1 MIKNNGKKL
10 KSAIVVLALLLT
22 ALTVSMF
29 GSVSAIPGGF
39 GINTPFDSSYI
50 QVGSIVTITWD
61 DASLSDPNVGYNVTI
76 NGAPIE
82 TNISVL
88 TYDWDTDSYAT
99 GLYLIG
105 VKAFNWTNGQ
115 NHVTRS
121 STNNVTVYLV
131 DTPGVTAWGNATTE
145 LVFDVSYTTV
155 TINSSKWSGAGP
167 FYLYFPTYRSGGTGG
182 NANTFTWDGPYQ
194 VSGYNVRIANAVNSA
209 TLDTAG
215 SPITF
220 NRSGMYIF
228 DNDGTHAGNDPSSY
242 AGYIWVNASDVYSIE
257 SVSDFKYGDSV
268 SKTIT
273 VNTGTDTGCMISIMG
288 PDNSTIYNKWRATGV
303 TEAIG
308 TANFPVAGEY
318 TVKAYRDG
326 ISDAFNSTYYYP
338 DEDNENY
345 SEYYGSNYTG
355 KFPWHTIYAGEK
367 YNYTHMGPW
376 DPPEKNAA
384 EETFTVTT
392 GEPNIV
398 LTNTTI
404 YWGFEA
410 RIDINITN
418 STGKGISGKA
428 KNIGI
433 LNSVDES
440 PVTWLKW
447 GHAANNTL
455 PAGGGSFAIT
465 EIAGQP
471 GNYSFNISRGAA
483 HWKNLYNKYAN
494 GTWYVYYI
502 EDINSDGTDEWNDS
516 KDFQVSGTPPS
527 ARIVIDNDGFGK
539 ANDKKVDVPV
549 YTGGGVGPAD
559 TINVVFTIFG
569 NTVTGAIT
577 DYYGDDAWE
586 DWKNISITGDILY
599 PMDGTT
605 LTNVVGTWTAVLT
618 PTRPGGTINIKVTW
632 NTTNTVLEETINI
645 INGSTVT
652 TSTDVIY
659 VGEHTNLTVYV
670 KDMDGDPVKTATVY
684 LFEKGLGT
692 IAINSTTGNNGAGNG
707 KDGAYTFWILPTNF
721 TEAPDNITIAAMWTT
736 GRWGYAN
743 VKVEKQHNMI
753 VNVTPTTSYA
763 GDGTEYTVTI
773 SLIGGGAPKEDNNL
787 WVKLYNETGALVTST
802 ADKWEKQ
809 GDVEFKQTKPLSGG
823 TYYLYAYNKT
833 HDSRGNNATIIV
845 TPYSVESN
853 PAMLA
858 WLIDTKQNIT
868 FQVTPAGN
876 GTLILKNMTGLPN
889 CSAVNQKTSKS
900 VINGIATITN
910 VNATTLG
917 NVTYEYLP
925 NGGAQRPAEG
935 LLVITTAVATPNPPT
950 IYTNDGTT
958 EVIITVTH
966 PATNAKL
973 EGVRVSLDNN
983 KNATTS
989 ILAKIPDAEMTDANG
1004 IATFGLMPQASG
1016 EITIY
1021 LKNGSDPNNEYIIT
1035 SATRKT
1041 MTLSH
1046 APSVDE
1052 GDTFTVTALYNS
1064 EPITDTKVTITF
1076 NGFDWTTTTGVV
1088 DITAPADLEE
1098 SYDWPLVANAEGYT
1112 LDVTSLIR
1120 VINKPNL
1127 YLTITE
1133 TTWKSGTKYV
1143 VKPYADNGAYGIT
1156 VLLKDASGVT
1166 VDSQMAGPDGATFTA
1181 PEVKAKTTYTI
1192 TATKT
1197 GYVSSEP
1204 VEITIEP
1211 AGIPGFELI
1220 TLIAAIGVAFILL
1233 RRRRK

>member
-1 MIKNNGKKL
+1 MIENNGKKL
-10 KSAIVVLALLLT
+10 KSAFVVLALLLT

-29 GSVSAIPGGF
+29 GSVSAIPAGF

-88 TYDWDTDSYAT
+88 TYDWDTDSYDT

-105 VKAFNWTNGQ
+105 VKAFNWTNGE

-121 STNNVTVYLV
+121 STNNITVYLV
-131 DTPGVTAWGNATTE
+131 DTPYVNAWGNATTE
-145 LVFDVSYTTV
+145 LVYGVSYTSV

-167 FYLYFPTYRSGGTGG
+167 FYMYFPTYRSGGTGG
-182 NANTFTWDGPYQ
+182 TANTFTWDGPYQ
-194 VSGYNVRIANAVNSA
+194 VSGYNVRIASAANSA

-215 SPITF
+215 SAITF

-228 DNDGTHAGNDPSSY
+228 DSDAIHAGNDPSSY
-242 AGYIWVNASDVYSIE
+242 AGYIWVNASNGYSIDA
-257 SVSDFKYGDSV
+257 VSDFNYNASGGV
-268 SKTIT
+268 TIT
-273 VNTGTDTGCMISIMG
+273 VNTGTDTGSMIAIMG
-288 PDNSTIYNKWRATGV
+288 PDNSTIYHKWRATGV

-308 TANFPVAGEY
+308 IKGNFTMAGDY
-318 TVKAYRDG
+318 TVKAYKDF
-326 ISDAFNSTYYYP
+326 DAQNGTYYYP
-338 DEDNENY
+338 DENNENY
-345 SEYYGSNYTG
+345 SQYYGSNYTG
-355 KFPWHTIYAGEK
+355 AFPWHTIYAGEI

-376 DPPEKNAA
+376 DPPEKTAA
-384 EETFTVTT
+384 DITFTVNT
-392 GEPNIV
+392 GKPNIV
-398 LTNTTI
+398 LSNTTI
-404 YWGFEA
+404 YWGFHSQ
-410 RIDINITN
+410 IDINVTDDD
-418 STGKGISGKA
+418 GKGI
-428 KNIGI
+428 N
-433 LNSVDES
+433 LNKES
-440 PVTWLKW
+440 IRLKR
-447 GHAANNTL
+447 GQIYTDLAFINNT
-455 PAGGGSFAIT
+455 GS
-465 EIAGQP
+465 
-471 GNYSFNISRGAA
+471 GNYSLVIPRYDPLNISHTGWQNLSDGANA
-483 HWKNLYNKYAN
+483 ANINGSWKIYFGYDA
-494 GTWYVYYI
+494 
-502 EDINSDGTDEWNDS
+502 NSDGDYEWNNS
-516 KDFQVSGTPPS
+516 ATFTINAKAPS
-527 ARIVIDNDGFGK
+527 ARIVVDNDGDGK
-539 ANDKKVDVPV
+539 ATDKKVDVPT

-559 TINVVFTIFG
+559 TINVVFTIYG
-569 NTVTGAIT
+569 DTVTGVVT

-599 PMDGTT
+599 PMNAAT
-605 LTNVVGTWTAVLT
+605 LTYGVNGQWTAVLT
-618 PTRPGGTINIKVTW
+618 PTKPGGTINIAVDW

-659 VGEHTNLTVYV
+659 VGEHTNITVYV

-684 LFEKGLGT
+684 LFEKGLGA
-692 IAINSTTGNNGAGNG
+692 IAINSTTGTNAEGNG

-721 TEAPDNITIAAMWTT
+721 TAAPDNITIAAMWTT
-736 GRWGYAN
+736 ARWGYAN
-743 VKVEKQHNMI
+743 VKVEKKHNMI

-763 GDGTEYTVTI
+763 GDGTEYNIMV
-773 SLIGGGAPKEDNNL
+773 SLIGGGHPEDDATFHI
-787 WVKLYNETGALVTST
+787 KLYNETGAIVTNVDDAWAMDT
-802 ADKWEKQ
+802 DYEQ
-809 GDVEFKQTKPLSGG
+809 TETKPLSGG
-823 TYYLYAYNKT
+823 TYYLYAYNDT
-833 HDSRGNNATIIV
+833 SDSRGYNATIIV

-853 PAMLA
+853 PSMLA
-858 WLIDTKQNIT
+858 WLIDTEQNIT

-876 GTLILKNMTGLPN
+876 GSLILKNMTSVPN
-889 CSAVNQKTSKS
+889 GSWVGCSPANVDIVNGVGTLDE
-900 VINGIATITN
+900 A
-910 VNATTLG
+910 NATTLG
-917 NVTYEYLP
+917 NITYEYVP
-925 NGGAQRPAEG
+925 DSGEQRPAEG
-935 LLVITTAVATPNPPT
+935 LLVITTAVATPNPAT

-966 PATNAKL
+966 PATGVPL
-973 EGVRVSLDNN
+973 EDVRVSLDNN

-989 ILAKIPDAEMTDANG
+989 ILAKIPDAEMTDAAG

-1016 EITIY
+1016 EIMIY
-1021 LKNGSDPNNEYIIT
+1021 LKNGSDPNNEYVIT
-1035 SATRKT
+1035 ASTRKT

-1052 GDTFTVTALYNS
+1052 GDEFTVTALYNGN
-1064 EPITDTKVTITF
+1064 PITDTTVTITF
-1076 NGFDWTTTTGVV
+1076 NGNDWTTTTGVV
-1088 DITAPADLEE
+1088 EITAPSDLEE

-1133 TTWKSGTKYV
+1133 TTWTSGTKYV

-1156 VLLKDASGVT
+1156 VILKDGSGTT

-1181 PEVKAKTTYTI
+1181 PKVNAKATYTI

-1197 GYVSSEP
+1197 GYVSSDP
-1204 VEITIEP
+1204 VTLTIQP
-1211 AGIPGFELI
+1211 GGIPGFELI

-1233 RRRRK
+1233 RRRRN